1 MRVYT
6 WGAPPA
12 EATATDAT
20 IELELESPDGE
31 PRSAFVHT
39 RLARR
44 DSRWIVPDLHDATE
58 TIRRYLEAHEW
69 EADSNLADARWLL
82 QPPPADTAA
91 KRWAGAAQPTITREL
106 GVVFEDWMQ
115 DWPLEAADG
124 AQLEAAM
131 AFYDRNTDRDVRFD
145 AMALALFCFD
155 ERTRHAT
162 AGDAARWFET
172 RLRSD
177 IAELGHLIA
186 YWSLLHA
193 RPLVADESFAISPL
207 LRRLFWEALVE
218 VPAEELEHAAPR
230 S

>member
-12 EATATDAT
+12 DASATDAT

-31 PRSAFVHT
+31 PLSAFVHT

-44 DSRWIVPDLHDATE
+44 DTRWIVPDLRDETE
-58 TIRRYLEAHEW
+58 TLQRYLETHAW
-69 EADSNLADARWLL
+69 ESDSNLADARWLL

-91 KRWAGAAQPTITREL
+91 KRWAGDAQPTLTREL

-131 AFYDRNTDRDVRFD
+131 ALYDRSTDRDVRFD
-145 AMALALFCFD
+145 TMALALFCFD
-155 ERTRHAT
+155 ERTRQGT
-162 AGDAARWFET
+162 AGDASRWFEK
-172 RLRSD
+172 RLHDD
-177 IAELGHLIA
+177 IAEHGHLVA
-186 YWSLLHA
+186 YWALLHA
-193 RPLVADESFAISPL
+193 RPLVPDESFAISAL
-207 LRRLFWEALVE
+207 LRRIFWEALVE
-218 VPAEELEHAAPR
+218 VPTAEREHAAPR